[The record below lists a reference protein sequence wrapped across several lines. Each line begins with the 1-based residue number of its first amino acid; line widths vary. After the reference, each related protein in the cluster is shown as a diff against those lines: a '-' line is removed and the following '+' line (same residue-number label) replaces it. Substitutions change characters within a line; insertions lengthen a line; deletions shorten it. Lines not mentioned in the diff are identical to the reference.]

1 MMQINYPLKAME
13 RAMKIQEII
22 LRAMSKQIT
31 WIQAAEIIGIS
42 PRQMRRWKTRYEHY
56 GYDGLFDRRRRT
68 PSPRRVPLRTAETIL
83 QLYREKYFDFNM
95 SHFHEKLK
103 KVHKID
109 ISYNWVRLAL
119 EESGLVAKHP
129 RKSPHRLRRPR
140 KPLVGMMLHIDGS
153 PFDWLGTEEELDLIV
168 ICDDA
173 NNEIYDMMLV
183 PEEDTRSCMECLH
196 NTVKKKGI
204 FCSLY
209 SDRASHF
216 FLTKK
221 TGDHVVKNHRT
232 QIGRALQEL
241 GIQAIPAYSPQ
252 ARGRSERLNGTLQGR
267 LPQEFRLRGIKT
279 IDKANSYLRKTYI
292 PLHNQ
297 RFIHKPEQAGSA
309 FLPIP
314 FTADLHKIFSLKHE
328 RTVNKDNTVSFNNRI
343 FQINPSTLRVSFAK
357 CKITIYEHLDGSLTL
372 GFGPHTLGY
381 YSPKGEVLNPR
392 NSINKKLNREHSNF
406 LLSA

>member
-1 MMQINYPLKAME
+1 MQINYPLKAME

-22 LRAMSKQIT
+22 LRAMSNQIT

-42 PRQMRRWKTRYEHY
+42 PRQMRRWKNRYKYY
-56 GYDGLFDRRRRT
+56 GYDGLFDRRRKS
-68 PSPRRVPLRTAETIL
+68 PSPRRVPLKTAETIL

-95 SHFHEKLK
+95 SHFYEKLQ
-103 KVHKID
+103 KVHKIN

-119 EESGLVAKHP
+119 QESGLVPKHP
-129 RKSPHRLRRPR
+129 RKSTHRLRRPR

-153 PFDWLGTEEELDLIV
+153 PYDWLNTGEEVDLIV

-183 PEEDTRSCMECLH
+183 TEEDTRSCMECLL

-221 TGDHVVKNHRT
+221 AGDRIVKNHLT

-241 GIQAIPAYSPQ
+241 GIQPIPAYSPQ
-252 ARGRSERLNGTLQGR
+252 ARGRSERLNGTLHGR
-267 LPQEFRLRGIKT
+267 LPQELRLRGIKT
-279 IDKANSYLRKTYI
+279 IDKANFYLRKTYI
-292 PLHNQ
+292 PQHNQ
-297 RFIHKPEQAGSA
+297 RFIHKPEQIGSA

-314 FTADLHKIFSLKHE
+314 FTVDLHKIFSLKHD

-343 FQINPSTLRVSFAK
+343 IQISPSALRVSFAK
-357 CKITIYEHLDGSLTL
+357 CKIIIYEHLDDSLTI

-381 YSPKGEVLNPR
+381 YSPKGEPLN
-392 NSINKKLNREHSNF
+392 SIKTINKKQNEKHSK
-406 LLSA
+406 LLLTA

>member
-1 MMQINYPLKAME
+1 MQISYPPKAME
-13 RAMKIQEII
+13 RAMKIQEVI

-42 PRQMRRWKTRYEHY
+42 PRQMRRWKNRYEYY
-56 GYDGLFDRRRRT
+56 GYDGLFDRRRKS
-68 PSPRRVPLRTAETIL
+68 PSPRRVPLKTAETIL

-95 SHFHEKLK
+95 SHFCEKLQ
-103 KVHKID
+103 KVHKIN

-119 EESGLVAKHP
+119 QEAGLVPKHP
-129 RKSPHRLRRPR
+129 RKSTHRLRRPR

-153 PFDWLGTEEELDLIV
+153 PFDWLGTGEELDLIV

-183 PEEDTRSCMECLH
+183 PEEDTRHCMECLY
-196 NTVKKKGI
+196 NVVDKKGV

-221 TGDHVVKNHRT
+221 AGERIVKNHLT

-241 GIQAIPAYSPQ
+241 GIQPIPAYSPQ

-267 LPQEFRLRGIKT
+267 LPQEFRLQGINT
-279 IDKANSYLRKTYI
+279 IDQANLYLRKTYI
-292 PLHNQ
+292 QQHNQ
-297 RFIHKPEQAGSA
+297 KFARSPEKIGSA
-309 FLPIP
+309 FLPVPPTI
-314 FTADLHKIFSLKHE
+314 DLHKVFSLKYE
-328 RTVNKDNTVSFNNRI
+328 RIVNKDNTVSFNNRI
-343 FQINPSTLRVSFAK
+343 LQIGPSLLRVSFAK
-357 CKITIYEHLDGSLTL
+357 CKVTVYEHLDQSLTI
-372 GFGPHTLGY
+372 GFGPHILGY
-381 YSPKGEVLNPR
+381 YSPNGKLLQKKFLPKKHMSK
-392 NSINKKLNREHSNF
+392 NSSKL
-406 LLSA
+406 LLTA